1 MTLEQEKQVK
11 DQIKLL
17 IDTYKTESETM
28 SVPNLVAFRDQL
40 VTWNASLG
48 TVVSQRRKDSQLA
61 HVFRKYSVAVS
72 KNTLIKAGTTIGKAD
87 AQSIVDNKL
96 RYDEEVEAE
105 NEAFD
110 TDMLYRS
117 VNRIDDAV
125 SQRISW
131 MKQEYSQS
139 KR

>member
-1 MTLEQEKQVK
+1 MTKDQEKQVK

-28 SVPNLVAFRDQL
+28 SLPNLVAFRDQL

-48 TVVSQRRKDSQLA
+48 TVVSQRRKESQKA
-61 HVFRKYSVAVS
+61 YVFRKYSVAVS
-72 KNTLIKAGTTIGKAD
+72 ENTLIKAGTTIGKAK
-87 AQSIVDNKL
+87 AQAIVDNKL
-96 RYDEEVEAE
+96 RYDEEVEEE

-110 TDMLYRS
+110 TDMLYKS
-117 VNRIDDAV
+117 VNKIDDAV

-131 MKQEYSQS
+131 MKQEYAQS

>member
-1 MTLEQEKQVK
+1 MNKEQEKQVK
-11 DQIKLL
+11 DQIRLL
-17 IDTYKTESETM
+17 IDTYKTESDTM
-28 SVPNLVAFRDQL
+28 SIPNLVAFRDQL
-40 VTWNASLG
+40 VTWNATLG
-48 TVVSQRRKDSQLA
+48 EVVSLRRKDSQLA

-72 KNTLIKAGTTIGKAD
+72 KNSLIKAGTAIGKAD

-96 RYDEEVEAE
+96 RFDEEVEAE

-117 VNRIDDAV
+117 VNKIDDAV

-131 MKQEYSQS
+131 MKQEYTQTN
-139 KR
+139 R